1 MMQYVSDDLTVD
13 DFLTGIIAAA
23 ATKGI
28 RTLSMRDEQ
37 FFAALEESFREL
49 EKVALDHDVDVRF
62 VIQLDPLYGDSPVI
76 REAVSTATLRKFIS
90 LDNPEFIDMRIKFGP
105 DEAERLLNDLPGDRS
120 LHLHLAEVFLDSRAR
135 LPV

>member
-1 MMQYVSDDLTVD
+1 MQAMIDDLTVD

-28 RTLSMRDEQ
+28 RTFSMRDQ
-37 FFAALEESFREL
+37 YFFSAMEDSYREL
-49 EKVALDHDVDVRF
+49 ERVAANHNVDVRF

-76 REAVSTATLRKFIS
+76 REAVSTATLRKLIS

-105 DEAERLLNDLPGDRS
+105 DEAERILADLPGDRS
-120 LHLHLAEVFLDSRAR
+120 LYVALAEVFLQPRSR
-135 LPV
+135 VNV